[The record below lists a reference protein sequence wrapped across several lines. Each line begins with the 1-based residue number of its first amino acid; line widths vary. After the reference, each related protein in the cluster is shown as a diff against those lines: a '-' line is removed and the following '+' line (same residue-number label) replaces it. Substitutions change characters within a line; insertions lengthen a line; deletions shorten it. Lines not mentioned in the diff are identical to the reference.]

1 MDAPVV
7 IKIVDVCPDV
17 VFRVRMIGVTIA
29 SNLYRPLS
37 T

>member
-17 VFRVRMIGVTIA
+17 VFRVRMIAVAIA